1 MGIDP
6 IGKKSQ
12 LLPPTPNTTEARPS
26 EAPGQA
32 FGVERAIHARTVA
45 GADSASESLQQLRTG
60 AIDLDTYLDSKVSE
74 ATAHLGPLAASQID
88 AIRSALRDRLATD
101 PTLVDLVQRTTAAV
115 PRADED

>member
-6 IGKKSQ
+6 IGKRSQ
-12 LLPPTPNTTEARPS
+12 PLPPTPNTTEARPS
-26 EAPGQA
+26 EAPDRA
-32 FGVERAIHARTVA
+32 FDVERAGPARTVTS
-45 GADSASESLQQLRTG
+45 ADSASESLQQLRTG

-88 AIRSALRDRLATD
+88 AIRSALRDRLAID
-101 PTLVDLVQRTTAAV
+101 PTLVELVRRTTAAV